1 MLKFSICVVIV
12 LVVRDACCCI
22 QLKCCKIVSVSN
34 NILVFCRS
42 DTENFVLA
50 LHKISPLSGFRMPAM
65 SLSSVV
71 FPQPFDPMQTAAL
84 GMICEQFWRIGFR
97 PYRNESFR
105 SSIILFGFRRDNRA
119 WFI

>member
-34 NILVFCRS
+34 NMSVFCRN
-42 DTENFVLA
+42 DTENIVLA

-65 SLSSVV
+65 SLRRVV
-71 FPQPFDPMQTAAL
+71 FPQPFEPMQMAAL
-84 GMICEQFWRIGFR
+84 GMLLE
-97 PYRNESFR
+97 
-105 SSIILFGFRRDNRA
+105 
-119 WFI
+119 